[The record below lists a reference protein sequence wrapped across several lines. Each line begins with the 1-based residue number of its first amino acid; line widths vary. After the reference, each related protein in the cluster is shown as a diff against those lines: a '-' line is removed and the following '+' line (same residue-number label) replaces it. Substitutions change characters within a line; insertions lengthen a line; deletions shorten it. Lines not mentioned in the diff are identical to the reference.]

1 MDPNVACQLLLF
13 ADNVDAPQIY
23 ISNNVLARSDTTAV
37 LEFLIRQEWIVRND
51 DLWSITPTGRL
62 WIRSVEHHYE
72 LVKFHEYGGETFLV
86 HTRSN
91 QDELIVWHSSS
102 FVTITPATS
111 RFHSPGPYLLKRDA
125 EFIATSAGPNP
136 EDALAAA
143 CRMLVEVLDV
153 PEPLQEANAGF
164 PHTYQLRRFL
174 EGL

>member
-13 ADNVDAPQIY
+13 ADNADAPQIR
-23 ISNNVLARSDTTAV
+23 ISDDVLARSDTTAV

-62 WIRSVEHHYE
+62 WIRSVEHHYD
-72 LVKFHEYGGETFLV
+72 LVKFHEYCGETFLV

-91 QDELIVWHSSS
+91 QDELIVWHSGS
-102 FVTITPATS
+102 FVTITPATF
-111 RFHSPGPYLLKRDA
+111 RFHSPGPYVLRRDA
-125 EFIATSAGPNP
+125 ELIATSAGPNP

-143 CRMLVEVLDV
+143 CRMLVETLDV